1 MRTKLFLAFIFI
13 ILLALLS
20 NVVFEKL
27 IIGDF
32 KDFVQGTEE
41 DHIYWIMASIEGN
54 YSSSAWNKPLLSE
67 ALHWG
72 LMLGFETYV
81 EDESGNR
88 ILSSGDVLSSMNP
101 NMLNRMKSLLRLSS
115 GTGDFT
121 WYPLYIEGKEIGKL
135 FIRPIEKLGSIPLK
149 EEIFKKRGKEFLII
163 SFLIAGGG
171 ASLLALLLTMYLSH
185 PVRRLTVSAEKIAKG
200 DFSVQEPMPH
210 KKLKDEIDRLTDSF
224 NYMAEALRREDS
236 LRKHLTA
243 NIAHEL
249 RTPLTV
255 IKGSLE
261 AIEDGIMSDT
271 EKVMKNIRSEIQ
283 RIISLVEGIEDITS
297 AEASFF
303 KKGTL
308 EEIDLKEFVESMA
321 GGMRKIIEEKGLYL
335 RTDGSPVVVKTYP
348 EKLHIILKNLL
359 ANAYKFTDK
368 GGITISWDEYRR
380 NESAGFYL
388 SVEDT
393 GKGIGKDELSRV
405 FDRFYKGSTSA
416 GKGLG
421 LAIVRELTEVIG
433 GKVEVESKTDQ
444 GSRFTVVFDLN
455 GI

>member
-1 MRTKLFLAFIFI
+1 
-13 ILLALLS
+13 
-20 NVVFEKL
+20 
-27 IIGDF
+27 
-32 KDFVQGTEE
+32 
-41 DHIYWIMASIEGN
+41 
-54 YSSSAWNKPLLSE
+54 
-67 ALHWG
+67 
-72 LMLGFETYV
+72 
-81 EDESGNR
+81 
-88 ILSSGDVLSSMNP
+88 
-101 NMLNRMKSLLRLSS
+101 
-115 GTGDFT
+115 
-121 WYPLYIEGKEIGKL
+121 
-135 FIRPIEKLGSIPLK
+135 
-149 EEIFKKRGKEFLII
+149 
-163 SFLIAGGG
+163 
-171 ASLLALLLTMYLSH
+171 
-185 PVRRLTVSAEKIAKG
+185 
-200 DFSVQEPMPH
+200 MPH